1 MDTKTNIMHGTL
13 PRIITQD
20 PRHHDDFFTLCEP
33 SFLATKIAFDSM
45 ALRLSGRRREVEP
58 GQNTEQG
65 GEATFNCKEISP
77 PLPMQSRVTTQVQN
91 PVGKEGRYDV
101 RCNIR
106 SPEPGK
112 AGRQLFVF
120 VEVAQVE
127 DYLIHVSISGSGSVT
142 IDGTYVRDKS
152 SVIEGILV
160 LFLLGGFLDRNCAYP
175 SRSPSKKRV
184 IKNVLRPVM
193 RHWQIATMLDRDES
207 KHLKR
212 GANFAIPPQHHLNP
226 EVSY

>member
-1 MDTKTNIMHGTL
+1 MHSAL

-33 SFLATKIAFDSM
+33 AFFATKVAFDSM

-65 GEATFNCKEISP
+65 SEATFNCKEVSP
-77 PLPMQSRVTTQVQN
+77 SLPMQSMVATQVQN
-91 PVGKEGRYDV
+91 SVGKEGRYDV

-112 AGRQLFVF
+112 AGGQLSVF

-142 IDGTYVRDKS
+142 IDGAYIRDKS
-152 SVIEGILV
+152 SVIEGMLV
-160 LFLLGGFLDRNCAYP
+160 LFLLGGFWIAIVLTLREVQARN
-175 SRSPSKKRV
+175 
-184 IKNVLRPVM
+184 
-193 RHWQIATMLDRDES
+193 E
-207 KHLKR
+207 
-212 GANFAIPPQHHLNP
+212 
-226 EVSY
+226 